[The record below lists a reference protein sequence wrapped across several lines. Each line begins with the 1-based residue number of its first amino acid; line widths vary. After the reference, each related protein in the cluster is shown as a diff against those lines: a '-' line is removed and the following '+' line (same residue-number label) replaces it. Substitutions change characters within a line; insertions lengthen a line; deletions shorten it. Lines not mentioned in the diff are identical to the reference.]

1 MYTESARVCF
11 RFYFHCSVILLSLLG
26 PPTHTHILALSNR
39 AAPELSSDMLAPTVP
54 KPSHAPRCGDH

>member
-26 PPTHTHILALSNR
+26 PPTHTHSGTEQQGG
-39 AAPELSSDMLAPTVP
+39 P
-54 KPSHAPRCGDH
+54 

>member
-11 RFYFHCSVILLSLLG
+11 RFYFHCSVMLLSLLG
-26 PPTHTHILALSNR
+26 PSHILALSNR
-39 AAPELSSDMLAPTVP
+39 VAPELSSDMLAPTVP

>member
-11 RFYFHCSVILLSLLG
+11 RFYFHCSVMLLSLLG
-26 PPTHTHILALSNR
+26 PSHILALSNR

-54 KPSHAPRCGDH
+54 KPSHAPRGGDH